1 MSIVIKNCTII
12 TQNSNRDIFHG
23 SLYIDDGAINE
34 ISKKPLFVEADQVI
48 DASGQMVIPGLIN
61 THTHLPMTLLRGYGD
76 DMMLSEW
83 LQTRIW
89 PVEATLSESSV
100 RAGAELGLIEM
111 MRSGTTTFFDMYFFE
126 EVIAKAVDK
135 LGLRAVLGFAFID
148 TGTPEYPAD
157 QLVHKAEEFIK
168 KWRNNQR
175 VTPALAPHGTY
186 TCNPELLQKV
196 RQLASHYEVPVQI
209 HCAETRDEVYDVE
222 QRYGVRPVTQLMN
235 NGLLSSNV
243 VLAHCGWITKNEI
256 ELMKKAEVNVS
267 HCPVSNMKI
276 ATGGFAPVPELL
288 DAGVV
293 VSLGTDGAAS
303 NNTLDMFETMKFT
316 ALLHKQHRWDPK
328 VLPAQT
334 VFDLA
339 TIAGAKALGLQ
350 DQIGSLE
357 EGKHADIAIVD
368 FRIPRLTPCHDPI
381 SHLVYASQGSD
392 VSTTIVQGTP
402 VVLEKK
408 VCTTDEDLVL
418 SKAVNQAKLLTSSY

>member
-1 MSIVIKNCTII
+1 MSIVIKNGTII
-12 TQNSNRDIFHG
+12 TQNKNRDIYQG
-23 SLYIDDGAINE
+23 SLYIEDGLINE
-34 ISKKPLFVEADQVI
+34 ISKKPLCKDADHII

-61 THTHLPMTLLRGYGD
+61 THTHLPMTLLRGFGD
-76 DMMLSEW
+76 DMNLSEW

-89 PVEATLSESSV
+89 PVEASLSESSV

-126 EVIAKAVDK
+126 EVIAKAVDN
-135 LGLRAVLGFAFID
+135 LGLRAVLGFAFIN

-157 QLVHKAEEFIK
+157 QMVHNAEEFLK
-168 KWRNNQR
+168 KWRHHQR
-175 VTPALAPHGTY
+175 IIPALAPHGTY
-186 TCNPELLQKV
+186 TCNPELLQKAKK
-196 RQLASHYEVPVQI
+196 LASHYQVPLQI

-222 QRYGVRPVTQLMN
+222 QRYGVRPVAQLLN
-235 NGLLSSNV
+235 NGLLSSDV

-256 ELMKKAEVNVS
+256 ELMRKANVNVS

-276 ATGGFAPVPELL
+276 ATGGYAPVPELL

-328 VLPAQT
+328 ILPAQT

-339 TIAGAKALGLQ
+339 TIFGAKALGLQ

-357 EGKHADIAIVD
+357 EGKQADIVLVD
-368 FRIPRLTPCHDPI
+368 FRTPRLTPCHDPI
-381 SHLVYASQGSD
+381 SHVVYAAHGSD

-402 VVLEKK
+402 VFLENK
-408 VCTTDEDLVL
+408 VCTIDEDLVI
-418 SKAVNQAKLLTSSY
+418 SNAVNQAKLLTSSY